1 MSTAYAI
8 SEGYWS
14 TTDQAMWCPECLTP
28 AAVVVER
35 RLACIDD
42 HGGHSLRIGA
52 ALYCFDHEGFV
63 DELRSPGSDTE

>member
-14 TTDQAMWCPECLTP
+14 TTD
-28 AAVVVER
+28 
-35 RLACIDD
+35 D
-42 HGGHSLRIGA
+42 HGAHSLRIGA